1 MKVKIDV
8 ETEKP
13 TKLSPYLEAGAPKQC
28 FLPGCRKPFEQ
39 TCFRGMDNHYYCSAQ
54 CGEVGLNAEL
64 LKIELLRKKR
74 A

>member
-1 MKVKIDV
+1 MKVKIEV

-13 TKLSPYLEAGAPKQC
+13 IKLSRYREAGAPKEC

-39 TCFRGMDNHYYCSAQ
+39 TCFRGMDNHYYCSAE
-54 CGEVGLNAEL
+54 CAEVGLNAEL
-64 LKIELLRKKR
+64 LKIEPLRKKR